1 MLPRTPLGNLFNPS
15 ATAML
20 YRVTVTR
27 QRWKLRASMRLARP
41 SSLRIV
47 ARREREVVEH
57 SSPAIPEEEA
67 HADDL
72 VDSWNEA
79 AV

>member
-1 MLPRTPLGNLFNPS
+1 
-15 ATAML
+15 
-20 YRVTVTR
+20 
-27 QRWKLRASMRLARP
+27 MRLARP